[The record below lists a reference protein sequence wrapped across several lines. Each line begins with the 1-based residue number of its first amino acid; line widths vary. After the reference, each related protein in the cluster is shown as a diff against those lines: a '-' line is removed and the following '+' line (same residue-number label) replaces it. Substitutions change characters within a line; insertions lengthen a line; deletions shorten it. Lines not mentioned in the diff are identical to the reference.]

1 VKRLDRTGARRSSLA
16 PPTLRMRRIEVDP
29 GARTAHAQ
37 GGVTLGELDGATQE
51 HEAAVAGVHSREHRE
66 AFGRL
71 R

>member
-1 VKRLDRTGARRSSLA
+1 
-16 PPTLRMRRIEVDP
+16 MRRIEVDP